1 MSEGEY
7 EDQANKFRELM
18 RTAWLPVTEEG
29 DGPVTGSKFSG
40 TPYLAPG
47 ESWPTCPRCG
57 APMALFLQLNLEA
70 LPEELGG
77 ELGSGL
83 LQMFYCVSRR
93 DCPIRGEGRLDPFSP
108 YQLLRRVCPSPGG
121 PPSTPPT
128 FDLELP
134 ARRITGWEPVEDY
147 PDRTEWPD
155 FGIEA
160 DDDEADALST
170 LGYQPRQED
179 KLLGWPSWPQYV
191 NYPNCRVCGRQLW
204 QVFQLE
210 SHQNLWYVFGDDG
223 NGHITC
229 CPDHPDELAF
239 QSSSY

>member
-1 MSEGEY
+1 MTRNSARPCSTGTPMPWPATGSTRRGPAWPTAWAPRRRPAGTCWPSSAGDTGRSTGPIDGCPGPDRAGEEDMSEGEY
-7 EDQANKFRELM
+7 KDQANKLRELM

-40 TPYLAPG
+40 TSYLAPG

-57 APMALFLQLNLEA
+57 APMALFLQLDLEA

-121 PPSTPPT
+121 PLSVPPT
-128 FDLELP
+128 FDL
-134 ARRITGWEPVEDY
+134 
-147 PDRTEWPD
+147 
-155 FGIEA
+155 
-160 DDDEADALST
+160 
-170 LGYQPRQED
+170 
-179 KLLGWPSWPQYV
+179 
-191 NYPNCRVCGRQLW
+191 
-204 QVFQLE
+204 
-210 SHQNLWYVFGDDG
+210 
-223 NGHITC
+223 
-229 CPDHPDELAF
+229 
-239 QSSSY
+239 

>member
-1 MSEGEY
+1 SRGPDRVEGAVLQELRGPISLRSRTG
-7 EDQANKFRELM
+7 ENNPQSQAAR
-18 RTAWLPVTEEG
+18 
-29 DGPVTGSKFSG
+29 SIS
-40 TPYLAPG
+40 
-47 ESWPTCPRCG
+47 
-57 APMALFLQLNLEA
+57 
-70 LPEELGG
+70 
-77 ELGSGL
+77 
-83 LQMFYCVSRR
+83 
-93 DCPIRGEGRLDPFSP
+93 PFSP

-121 PPSTPPT
+121 PPSVPPT

-147 PDRTEWPD
+147 PDSTEWPD

-160 DDDEADALST
+160 DDDAADALCT

-210 SHQNLWYVFGDDG
+210 SHQNLWYMFGDDG

-239 QSSSY
+239 QWSSY